1 MSKTEED
8 NKLHCS
14 FCGKSQDQVKKL
26 NLHSLRLAFTIEEPE
41 KAKAILKEFR
51 TVYQENG
58 KPSGRRYT
66 KGHFKRGA
74 E

>member
-1 MSKTEED
+1 MTMK
-8 NKLHCS
+8 
-14 FCGKSQDQVKKL
+14 QMKKL
-26 NLHSLRLAFTIEEPE
+26 LAFVLAFTIEEPE

-58 KPSGRRYT
+58 KSSGRRYT

>member
-1 MSKTEED
+1 MINVITELSKY
-8 NKLHCS
+8 
-14 FCGKSQDQVKKL
+14 V
-26 NLHSLRLAFTIEEPE
+26 
-41 KAKAILKEFR
+41 ILKEFR